1 MSEWQ
6 GKVGKHNPDVQKQ
19 NMPKEKTQ
27 WNFKKVISGV
37 YNGYITAGG
46 SMCYLC
52 RIIAKVKKRL
62 YKGKRGR
69 ERLQSIFTAFIM

>member
-37 YNGYITAGG
+37 YNGYICFTCLLHDHCYEAWYLEANGG
-46 SMCYLC
+46 VAMIVWQLD
-52 RIIAKVKKRL
+52 L
-62 YKGKRGR
+62 H
-69 ERLQSIFTAFIM
+69 